1 MNEDIGP
8 DEAALYIAEVTQQ
21 LAVMAEAKGLAA
33 CAVLLRATQREA
45 EIAWALGLEPASV
58 K

>member
-1 MNEDIGP
+1 MNEDIAT

-21 LAVMAEAKGLAA
+21 LAVMAEAKGLIA

-45 EIAWALGLEPASV
+45 EIAWALGADAACV

>member
-1 MNEDIGP
+1 MSDDIP
-8 DEAALYIAEVTQQ
+8 ADDAALYIAQVAQQ
-21 LAVMAEAKGLAA
+21 LADMADAKGLVA

-45 EIAWALGLEPASV
+45 EIAWALAADTPSV